1 LPGGRGHFWGGELVC
16 FGGFGPAAEGAPEA
30 GGVAEGGVVGAGA
43 FTCTGTLGGGVGAL
57 TVGSGGALM

>member
-1 LPGGRGHFWGGELVC
+1 LVC